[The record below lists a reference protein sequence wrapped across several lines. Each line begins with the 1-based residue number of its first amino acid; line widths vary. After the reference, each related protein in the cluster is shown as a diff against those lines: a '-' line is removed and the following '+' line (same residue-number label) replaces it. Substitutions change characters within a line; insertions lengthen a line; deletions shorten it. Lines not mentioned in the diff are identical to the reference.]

1 MTPEKLGPY
10 CFALT
15 NEERE
20 IHRKRALQRW
30 RSSGLATLGWW
41 PMVIALALILAF
53 WLFLAIGGFI
63 NPATSQLALMFG
75 VASFFVGKWLHQ
87 WEIERA
93 YARVD
98 AELRA
103 LDAASHAEMS
113 IAVGETQVA
122 VEGRYDWSQFVDC
135 EDHADL
141 VWLWMS
147 RNQAA
152 IIPARAFP
160 DPEQRAALQ
169 AFLRA
174 RINPRKL

>member
-1 MTPEKLGPY
+1 MAPEKLGPY
-10 CFALT
+10 SFALT

-93 YARVD
+93 YARMN
-98 AELRA
+98 AEWRA
-103 LDAASHAEMS
+103 LDAASHVEVS
-113 IAVGETQVA
+113 IAVEDIQVA
-122 VEGRYDWSQFVDC
+122 LEGRYDWSQFIDC
-135 EDHADL
+135 EDYADL
-141 VWLWMS
+141 IWLWMS

-152 IIPARAFP
+152 IVPARAFP
-160 DPEQRAALQ
+160 DPEQRAALL

-174 RINPRKL
+174 RIKSPKL